1 MARFKLKRNRLRKR
15 LGELIFE
22 AAERYRDSGYQTP
35 DARVEQDIVNLMR
48 GAEKH
53 SFRFHYDR
61 PRRNGKGRVFHIVI
75 PDLAEKTRTDD
86 DFAKEAMSHAV
97 LYGCSQ

>member
-1 MARFKLKRNRLRKR
+1 MSRFKLKRNRLRKR

-35 DARVEQDIVNLMR
+35 DTKIEEDIVSLMR
-48 GAEKH
+48 GSNRH

-61 PRRNGKGRVFHIVI
+61 PRRNKAGNVFHIVI
-75 PDLAEKTRTDD
+75 PDLDQKTRTDD
-86 DFAKEAMSHAV
+86 DFAKEAMSHVV